1 MSKNIVY
8 TLAFRLLRICS
19 TREILERRLEELQN
33 QQLKPRN
40 YRPSLIKKVFDEIL
54 KMDRKEALKKKKR
67 QSLEDH
73 HSTIHK
79 TIKHLQC
86 PQCQHKPSDLES
98 LKTHLSSV
106 HGTIYSK
113 QIVQHQKKDRIIV
126 PMTYDPRVENHGRML
141 KKHYTAMITKNEHLK
156 KSFTAPL
163 MPALRQPPN
172 LRNIICKSKLFDKDR
187 METSEDKIGWQKCE
201 NKENAKNPCRICAYT
216 FDDTKEIT
224 SKGNNTTHTI
234 KGNLSVRP

>member
-1 MSKNIVY
+1 MGHHEANLLRMCPEDLKKLIFCFERFIDDIFIIWLDTQTQLMNFHKYLNKSHKTIQFDEPQHDVENNSCNFLDLKIAIEERKIVTDIYRKSTDNPSALLPSSSHPQHVSKNIVY

-33 QQLKPRN
+33 QQLKLRN

-113 QIVQHQKKDRIIV
+113 QIVQHQKKDRIIG
-126 PMTYDPRVENHGRML
+126 PMT
-141 KKHYTAMITKNEHLK
+141 
-156 KSFTAPL
+156 
-163 MPALRQPPN
+163 
-172 LRNIICKSKLFDKDR
+172 
-187 METSEDKIGWQKCE
+187 
-201 NKENAKNPCRICAYT
+201 
-216 FDDTKEIT
+216 
-224 SKGNNTTHTI
+224 
-234 KGNLSVRP
+234 